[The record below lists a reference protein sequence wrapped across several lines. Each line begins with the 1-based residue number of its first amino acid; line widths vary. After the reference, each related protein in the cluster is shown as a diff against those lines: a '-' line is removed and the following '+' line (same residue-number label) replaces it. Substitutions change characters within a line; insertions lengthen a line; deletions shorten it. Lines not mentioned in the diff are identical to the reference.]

1 MFILSRIQCI
11 HMNQALKQEQ
21 IQEQTQARQ
30 ARMLDKANFLVSN
43 RRVRRSH
50 CAESRNV
57 WMVGSYSTPKKW
69 YIVKWN
75 EDLDC
80 FTCACKA
87 FEYSAGLCLHIAA
100 CTLFE
105 GGS

>member
-1 MFILSRIQCI
+1 MVYHESNTDSR
-11 HMNQALKQEQ
+11 K
-21 IQEQTQARQ
+21 TTSARQ
-30 ARMLDKANFLVSN
+30 RMLEKANILVQN
-43 RRVRRSH
+43 KKVRRSP

-57 WMVGSYSTPKKW
+57 WMVGSYSTW

-75 EDLDC
+75 QDLDC

-87 FEYSAGLCLHIAA
+87 FEFSNGMCLHIAA